1 MGIAL
6 GLVVC
11 SAVALFLLVRH
22 EPVAFQRAILPPGE
36 ERARLSEEFCAG
48 FSQLR
53 NSWTSESE
61 HAWDV
66 KLTEEQINSYFAEGF
81 KKSNLDELLLPS
93 NISEPRILFEPD
105 VVRLAFRYGKGLWS
119 TMISIDFSA
128 WVTKERNVVALELLG
143 LQAGSLP
150 IGAQTLL
157 DNLKEM
163 LENNG
168 VEVNWY
174 RYRGHPVALLRFQ
187 SDQREPT
194 VQLTDLKVNQ
204 GNIMIRGKPIENAP
218 TRAAA
223 LPILKLEAGN

>member
-1 MGIAL
+1 
-6 GLVVC
+6 V
-11 SAVALFLLVRH
+11 
-22 EPVAFQRAILPPGE
+22 
-36 ERARLSEEFCAG
+36 
-48 FSQLR
+48 
-53 NSWTSESE
+53 
-61 HAWDV
+61 
-66 KLTEEQINSYFAEGF
+66 
-81 KKSNLDELLLPS
+81 LPS
-93 NISEPRILFEPD
+93 NISDPRVLFEPG

-128 WVTKERNVVALELLG
+128 WVTKERNTVALELIG

-157 DNLKEM
+157 DNLKDM

-174 RYRGHPVALLRFQ
+174 RYKGHPVALLRFQ

-194 VQLTDLKVNQ
+194 VQLTDLKVNK
-204 GNIMIRGKPIENAP
+204 GNIVIRGEPILSGP

-223 LPILKLEAGN
+223 LPIPKFEVGN